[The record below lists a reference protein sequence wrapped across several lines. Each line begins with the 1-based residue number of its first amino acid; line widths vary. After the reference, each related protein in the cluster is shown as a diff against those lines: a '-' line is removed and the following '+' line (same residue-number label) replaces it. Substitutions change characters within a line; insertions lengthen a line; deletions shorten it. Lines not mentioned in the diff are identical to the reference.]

1 MQNQFGGLNFGGG
14 GLNAFGAPQTGAAA
28 PVMPP
33 VLSQPPQQ
41 PAATSSAA
49 NDILGLF

>member
-14 GLNAFGAPQTGAAA
+14 NVNAFGAPPAAA
-28 PVMPP
+28 ATPIMPP
-33 VLSQPPQQ
+33 ALSQPTQQ
-41 PAATSSAA
+41 PSTTSSAA